1 MVITTRT
8 VRCAVDAGNERTG
21 NGEFTLNIS
30 HLVHKIV
37 VSHGAVVQV
46 GFSSE
51 ALLLVKSS
59 IVDGETL
66 GILPS
71 HTELYVLP
79 PRLGINYWF
88 DNPKAIR
95 GVHTMNVRHII
106 SDNPP
111 ISAIYVFIIEFHGP
125 DN

>member
-8 VRCAVDAGNERTG
+8 IQCVIDDQTG

-37 VSHGAVVQV
+37 VSHGAVVQTGV
-46 GFSSE
+46 ASE
-51 ALLLVKSS
+51 NLLIVKSS
-59 IVDGETL
+59 IVDGGTL
-66 GILPS
+66 GLLPS
-71 HTELYVLP
+71 HNEWYVLP

-95 GVHTMNVRHII
+95 GVHTMNVRHVI

-111 ISAIYVFIIEFHGP
+111 GPGIYVFILELHGP